1 LWSSGKKLSLKD
13 VWHFSVVGDGQKRCC
28 VVLAMAGQGEV
39 HRTEAIKDNLLA
51 LGIDVD
57 IHLIERLQKLG
68 LNSTLQS
75 TSRAADS
82 VRSRNPYGMSSA
94 IIYQNIEDPTE
105 YIFQEKKEVELE
117 WHPVDTHRVWQ
128 IVAEIYRFEDQVES
142 RSIIELIEHMRL
154 QYIRSPDR
162 FIERMLGS
170 IKTKVVSIYLCLD
183 PHASLRDGSGL
194 AIL

>member
-1 LWSSGKKLSLKD
+1 MLAPN
-13 VWHFSVVGDGQKRCC
+13 GQN
-28 VVLAMAGQGEV
+28 
-39 HRTEAIKDNLLA
+39 TEAIKDNLLT

-57 IHLIERLQKLG
+57 LHLIQRLQKLG

-105 YIFQEKKEVELE
+105 YIHQEKKEVELE
-117 WHPVDTHRVWQ
+117 WHPIDTHRVWH
-128 IVAEIYRFEDQVES
+128 IVSEIYRFEDQEES
-142 RSIIELIEHMRL
+142 KSIIELIEHLRL

-162 FIERMLGS
+162 FIERILGS
-170 IKTKVVSIYLCLD
+170 RKTKVNFSRCPD
-183 PHASLRDGSGL
+183 AHPFLRDGCKLVIS
-194 AIL
+194 